1 MADAVPRPR
10 AAAPTVAAPGLRGIL
25 PAFALAL
32 AGLLAAALL
41 AVSLGPVDIPPQ
53 TVARIVAGHV
63 PGVGIQ
69 ADWPARWDAIVWELR
84 LPRVVLAGLVGASLA
99 YAGATYQGVFR
110 NPLADPYL
118 IGVAAGAGLGATVI
132 IVSPLSHTYGALSPI
147 TVAAFL
153 GALAAVALS
162 YTLSRLAGI
171 NRTTA
176 LILAGVAVSSI
187 ATSITTFLM
196 MTFPQESVIP
206 VLSWLLG
213 GFNVA
218 GWDRV
223 GVVAPY
229 AVGCWLA
236 ALPFG
241 RLLNVLQT
249 DDEQA
254 AQLGVPVERV
264 KLLLLALASLAAAAA
279 VSVSGLIGFVG
290 LIVPHAARLVWG
302 PDYRRLL
309 PMSAVLGAAFLILA
323 DLLARTALDPR
334 EIPVGVITSLIGAP
348 FFLALLRLQK
358 GQGLA

>member
-1 MADAVPRPR
+1 MADAVTTPR
-10 AAAPTVAAPGLRGIL
+10 AAAAPVALGLRSIL
-25 PAFALAL
+25 PAFVASLAALAL
-32 AGLLAAALL
+32 VALV
-41 AVSLGPVDIPPQ
+41 AVSLGPVDIPPA
-53 TVARIVAGHV
+53 TVARIIASHL
-63 PGVGIQ
+63 PGVSVT
-69 ADWPARWDAIVWELR
+69 ADAPARWDAIVWDLR
-84 LPRVVLAGLVGASLA
+84 LPRVALAGLVGASLA

-118 IGVAAGAGLGATVI
+118 IGVAAGAGLGATVV
-132 IVSPLSHTYGALSPI
+132 IVSPITHTYGALSPI
-147 TVAAFL
+147 TFAAFT
-153 GALAAVALS
+153 GALAAVTLS
-162 YTLSRLAGI
+162 YALSRLSGV

-196 MTFPQESVIP
+196 MTFPDESVLP

-229 AVGCWLA
+229 AVGCWLLI
-236 ALPFG
+236 LPFG
-241 RLLNVLQT
+241 RLINVLQT
-249 DDEQA
+249 DEEQA

-264 KLLLLALASLAAAAA
+264 KLALLALASLAAAAS

-290 LIVPHAARLVWG
+290 LIVPHAVRLVWG

-334 EIPVGVITSLIGAP
+334 EIPVGVITSLVGAP
-348 FFLALLRLQK
+348 FFLALLRLQR
-358 GQGLA
+358 GQSVA